1 MNKIFVLFHAR
12 IICSKTLWTKVHS
25 TSIIFLTPVLR
36 LGLIHNSSFSGF
48 SHNFFKIAT
57 YLFLFYLLIFQYS
70 CNNSPE
76 PINYGKDEC
85 EHCRMMITDNKYG
98 AEIVTGKG
106 KVYKFDSI
114 ECLLEFAFER
124 NIVGDDN
131 QIFLVTDFSMPEKLI
146 DARSAFYIH
155 NDNFR
160 SPMGLNVSAFENES
174 EMKAFLLKD
183 GGKKLSWLDLIEM
196 ANQSTM

>member
-1 MNKIFVLFHAR
+1 MNKIFVLFHSR
-12 IICSKTLWTKVHS
+12 INCSKTLWTKVHS
-25 TSIIFLTPVLR
+25 TSIFFLTQVLR
-36 LGLIHNSSFSGF
+36 LGLIHNSSYSGF
-48 SHNFFKIAT
+48 SHNLFEKVT

-70 CNNSPE
+70 CNNSHA

-106 KVYKFDSI
+106 KVYKFDSV
-114 ECLLEFAFER
+114 ECLVGYGLEI
-124 NIVGDDN
+124 NIIGDN
-131 QIFLVTDFSMPEKLI
+131 EQTFLVTNFSKPENLV

-174 EMKAFLLKD
+174 EMKEFLLKD
-183 GGKKLSWLDLIEM
+183 GGKKLSWFDVIEM
-196 ANQSTM
+196 AKQSTM